1 MEYTLTKN
9 AAFGSL
15 EISFDG
21 KPAQAIRDALKA
33 LKFRWHNVRR
43 VWYGY
48 ADEATTRAAIDGV
61 NVGGTSPAG
70 NVQNSDQA
78 EQPERVS
85 SLPSI
90 RFYYN
95 GIKVNGGDLIK
106 CHFSADENGA
116 TIYASGY
123 GADLPRAL
131 FDVRNDTDTMTDYF
145 DKDSATLPAD
155 HPLFRFAFYMA
166 KKEEYKQHA
175 RTLERQKK
183 NPRLY
188 SYLTAEQRA
197 AKMREFEQL
206 TDPGQPT
213 NTDLLKIEDM
223 NAAREQARKE
233 AEEAAERER
242 VATFERKKAS
252 GLQTIRE
259 GLQLF
264 PLDEQNGGDFVMIEW
279 SEHPA
284 FYEYEE
290 RGGLKLSILAAD
302 WILGKLDE
310 EQNRLR
316 ETENGRGHYD
326 KTRFSIYK
334 DGVQEYSGRYD
345 LGDNDGGLIAHVE
358 SAVKWAAQHD
368 EHGKEKSELTD
379 ADRERFAFLAWLKGE
394 EFDPASIPQ
403 PVHVATIAEQITAAD
418 LQSGEAF
425 TMLYIDPWIVTAR
438 TVAAKLNSASACE
451 YAQYSDAARIEY
463 TPAGKRK
470 PQKLYITPGMD
481 CAIFRGILPDVPNS
495 IKYSDCGSSSML
507 QRVNYAGEG
516 ARDYMRRAV
525 EYYRSIGFL
534 PVFDRVSEPEQPEP
548 VERLDDSSIEY
559 ISYYS

>member
-9 AAFGSL
+9 AEFGSL
-15 EISFDG
+15 EIMFNG
-21 KPAQAIRDALKA
+21 KPCAAIRDALKA
-33 LKFRWHNVRR
+33 LRFRWHGVRR

-48 ADEATTRAAIDGV
+48 ADEQTTRAALDGV
-61 NVGGTSPAG
+61 NVGGTGSAA
-70 NVQNSDQA
+70 NVQNSEQNSQPE

-95 GIKVNGGDLIK
+95 GIKVNGGELIK

-123 GADLPRAL
+123 GAELPREL
-131 FDVRNDTDTMTDYF
+131 FDVRNDTDIMTDYF

-155 HPLFRFAFYMA
+155 HPLYKYAFYMV

-213 NTDLLKIEDM
+213 NADLIKIEDL

-242 VATFERKKAS
+242 VATVERKKAS
-252 GLQTIRE
+252 GAQTIRE

-290 RGGLKLSILAAD
+290 RGGLKLSIMAAD
-302 WILGKLDE
+302 WILGKLDA
-310 EQNRLR
+310 EQHEKR
-316 ETENGRGHYD
+316 ETEDGRGWYD
-326 KTRFSIYK
+326 KTSFRIYK
-334 DGVQEYSGRYD
+334 GGECVYSGRYD
-345 LGDNDGGLIAHVE
+345 LGDNDGGLIEHI
-358 SAVKWAAQHD
+358 SANAANRELD
-368 EHGKEKSELTD
+368 ED
-379 ADRERFAFLAWLKGE
+379 ERGVIEWIRAQAGITSPL
-394 EFDPASIPQ
+394 PT

-418 LQSGEAF
+418 LQSGDEI
-425 TMLYIDPWIVTAR
+425 TMIYLDPWIMTATTTAA
-438 TVAAKLNSASACE
+438 TVNSASACE
-451 YAQYSDAARIEY
+451 YAQHKDAARIEY
-463 TPAGKRK
+463 TPKGKRK
-470 PQKLYITPGMD
+470 ARTVHISGRDACVIY
-481 CAIFRGILPDVPNS
+481 RGILPDVPNS
-495 IKYSDCGSSSML
+495 IKFSDCGSSSML
-507 QRVNYAGEG
+507 QRVNYAGEN
-516 ARDYMRRAV
+516 AREYMRRAV
-525 EYYRSIGFL
+525 EYYKSIGFV
-534 PVFDRVSEPEQPEP
+534 PVFDTVSDPEQNEP
-548 VERLDDSSIEY
+548 VESLDDSSVEY
-559 ISYYS
+559 IAYYS

>member
-1 MEYTLTKN
+1 MSYTMTKN
-9 AAFGSL
+9 AQFNSL
-15 EISFDG
+15 EITFDG
-21 KPAQAIRDALKA
+21 KPCEAIREALKA
-33 LKFRWHNVRR
+33 LRFRWHGVRR

-48 ADEATTRAAIDGV
+48 ADEATTRAALDGV
-61 NVGGTSPAG
+61 NVSGTVPAA

-78 EQPERVS
+78 EQPARIS

-116 TIYASGY
+116 TIYAESY
-123 GADLPRAL
+123 GAELPRAL
-131 FDVRNDTDTMTDYF
+131 FDVRNDTDFMTDYF

-183 NPRLY
+183 KPRLY

-213 NTDLLKIEDM
+213 NADLLKIEEM

-233 AEEAAERER
+233 AEEAAELER

-252 GLQTIRE
+252 GAQIIRE

-284 FYEYEE
+284 FYEYED
-290 RGGLKLSILAAD
+290 RGGLKLSIMAAD
-302 WILGKLDE
+302 WILGKLDA
-310 EQNRLR
+310 EQHEKRD
-316 ETENGRGHYD
+316 TEDGRGWYD
-326 KTRFSIYK
+326 KTSFRIYK
-334 DGVQEYSGRYD
+334 GGECVYSGRYD
-345 LGDNDGGLIAHVE
+345 LGDNDGGLIAHI
-358 SAVKWAAQHD
+358 SANAANRELD
-368 EHGKEKSELTD
+368 ED
-379 ADRERFAFLAWLKGE
+379 ERGVIEWIRAQAGITSPL
-394 EFDPASIPQ
+394 PA
-403 PVHVATIAEQITAAD
+403 PVHVTTIAEQITAAD
-418 LQSGEAF
+418 LQSGEEF
-425 TMLYIDPWIVTAR
+425 TMIYLDPWIMTATTTAA
-438 TVAAKLNSASACE
+438 TVNSASACE
-451 YAQYSDAARIEY
+451 YAQHKDDARIEY
-463 TPAGKRK
+463 TPKGKRRTHT
-470 PQKLYITPGMD
+470 IHISGRD
-481 CAIFRGILPDVPNS
+481 ACVIFRGILPDVPEN
-495 IKYSDCGSSSML
+495 IKYSDCGSSSIL
-507 QRVNYAGEG
+507 QRVNYSGES
-516 ARDYMRRAV
+516 AREYMKSAIA
-525 EYYRSIGFL
+525 YYQSIGFV
-534 PVFDRVSEPEQPEP
+534 PVFDTVSEPEQSEP
-548 VERLDDSSIEY
+548 VESLDDSSVEY
-559 ISYYS
+559 IAYYS

>member
-9 AAFGSL
+9 ADFGSL
-15 EISFDG
+15 EITFDG
-21 KPAQAIRDALKA
+21 KPAQAIRDALEA
-33 LKFRWHNVRR
+33 LRFRWHGVRR

-48 ADEATTRAAIDGV
+48 ADEQTARAALDGV
-61 NVGGTSPAG
+61 SVGGTVPAA

-78 EQPERVS
+78 EQPERIS

-106 CHFSADENGA
+106 CHYSADENGA

-123 GADLPRAL
+123 GAELPRAL
-131 FDVRNDTDTMTDYF
+131 FDVRNDTDIMTDYF

-155 HPLFRFAFYMA
+155 HPLYKYAFYMA

-213 NTDLLKIEDM
+213 NADLLKIEEM

-252 GLQTIRE
+252 GAQIIRE

-264 PLDEQNGGDFVMIEW
+264 PLDDQNGGDYVMIEW

-284 FYEYEE
+284 FYEHEE

-302 WILGKLDE
+302 WILGKLDA
-310 EQNRLR
+310 EQHEKR
-316 ETENGRGHYD
+316 ETEDGRGWYD
-326 KTRFSIYK
+326 KTSFRIY
-334 DGVQEYSGRYD
+334 GGGECVYSGRYD
-345 LGDNDGGLIAHVE
+345 LGDNDGGLIAHI
-358 SAVKWAAQHD
+358 SANAANRELD
-368 EHGKEKSELTD
+368 ED
-379 ADRERFAFLAWLKGE
+379 ERAVIEWIRAQAGITSPL
-394 EFDPASIPQ
+394 PA

-418 LQSGEAF
+418 LQSGEEM
-425 TMLYIDPWIVTAR
+425 TMIYLDPWIMTATTTAA
-438 TVAAKLNSASACE
+438 TVNSASACE
-451 YAQYSDAARIEY
+451 YAQHKDAARIEY
-463 TPAGKRK
+463 TPKGKRK
-470 PQKLYITPGMD
+470 ARTIHISGRD
-481 CAIFRGILPDVPNS
+481 ACVIFRGILPDVPAN

-507 QRVNYAGEG
+507 QRVNYAGEN

-525 EYYRSIGFL
+525 EYYKSIGFV
-534 PVFDRVSEPEQPEP
+534 PVFVWVSEPEQPEP
-548 VERLDDSSIEY
+548 VESLDDSGAEY
-559 ISYYS
+559 IAYYS

>member
-1 MEYTLTKN
+1 MTYTMTKN
-9 AAFGSL
+9 AQFGSL
-15 EISFDG
+15 EITFDG

-33 LKFRWHNVRR
+33 LRFRWHGVRR

-48 ADEATTRAAIDGV
+48 ADEATTRAALDGA
-61 NVGGTSPAG
+61 NVGGTGSAS
-70 NVQNSDQA
+70 NVQNSEQNRKPA

-106 CHFSADENGA
+106 CHYSADENGA
-116 TIYASGY
+116 TIYASEY

-131 FDVRNDTDTMTDYF
+131 FDVRNDTDFMTDYF

-213 NTDLLKIEDM
+213 NADLLKIEDL
-223 NAAREQARKE
+223 NAAREKARKE

-252 GLQTIRE
+252 GAHTIRE

-264 PLDEQNGGDFVMIEW
+264 PLDEQNGGDYVMIEW

-290 RGGLKLSILAAD
+290 RGGLKLSIAAAD
-302 WILGKLDE
+302 WILGKLDA
-310 EQNRLR
+310 EQHEKR
-316 ETENGRGHYD
+316 ETENGRGWYD
-326 KTRFSIYK
+326 KTSFRIYK
-334 DGVQEYSGRYD
+334 GGEVVYSGRYD
-345 LGDNDGGLIAHVE
+345 LGDNDGGLIQHI
-358 SAVKWAAQHD
+358 SANAANRDLD
-368 EHGKEKSELTD
+368 ED
-379 ADRERFAFLAWLKGE
+379 ERGVIEWIRAQAGITSPL
-394 EFDPASIPQ
+394 PA

-418 LQSGEAF
+418 LQSGEEM
-425 TMLYIDPWIVTAR
+425 TMIYLDPWIMTA
-438 TVAAKLNSASACE
+438 TTTAAKLNSASACE
-451 YAQYSDAARIEY
+451 YAQHKDAARIEY
-463 TPAGKRK
+463 TPKGRRRTCTE
-470 PQKLYITPGMD
+470 YITPRSA
-481 CAIFRGILPDVPNS
+481 CVIWRGILPDVPNS

-507 QRVNYAGEG
+507 QRVNYAGEN
-516 ARDYMRRAV
+516 AREYMKNAI
-525 EYYRSIGFL
+525 EYYKSIGFV
-534 PVFDRVSEPEQPEP
+534 PVFDTVSEPEQTEP
-548 VERLDDSSIEY
+548 VESLDDSSAEY
-559 ISYYS
+559 IAYYS

>member
-1 MEYTLTKN
+1 MTYTMTKN
-9 AAFGSL
+9 ADFGSL
-15 EISFDG
+15 EITFDG
-21 KPAQAIRDALKA
+21 KPAQAIREALKA
-33 LKFRWHNVRR
+33 LRFRWHGVRR

-48 ADEATTRAAIDGV
+48 ADEQTTRAALDGV
-61 NVGGTSPAG
+61 NVGGTGSAAD
-70 NVQNSDQA
+70 QNSEQNRKPE

-116 TIYASGY
+116 TIYAESY
-123 GADLPRAL
+123 GAELPRAL
-131 FDVRNDTDTMTDYF
+131 FDVRNDTDSMTDYF

-213 NTDLLKIEDM
+213 NADLLKIEEM

-242 VATFERKKAS
+242 FATVERKKAS
-252 GLQTIRE
+252 GAQIIRE

-264 PLDEQNGGDFVMIEW
+264 PLDDQNGGDYVMIEW

-284 FYEYEE
+284 FYEHEE

-302 WILGKLDE
+302 YILRVLDE
-310 EQNRLR
+310 EQHETR
-316 ETENGRGHYD
+316 ETENGRGWYD
-326 KTRFSIYK
+326 KTSFRIYK
-334 DGVQEYSGRYD
+334 DGEVVYSGRYD
-345 LGDNDGGLIAHVE
+345 LGDNDGGLIEHISANAANRELDEDERGVIEWIRAQAGIASPLTAH
-358 SAVKWAAQHD
+358 
-368 EHGKEKSELTD
+368 
-379 ADRERFAFLAWLKGE
+379 
-394 EFDPASIPQ
+394 
-403 PVHVATIAEQITAAD
+403 VHVATIAEQITAAD
-418 LQSGEAF
+418 LQSGEEI
-425 TMLYIDPWIVTAR
+425 TMIYLDPWIMTATTTAA
-438 TVAAKLNSASACE
+438 TVNSASACE
-451 YAQYSDAARIEY
+451 YAQHKDAARIEY
-463 TPAGKRK
+463 TPKGKRK
-470 PQKLYITPGMD
+470 ARTVHISGRD
-481 CAIFRGILPDVPNS
+481 ACVIFRGILPDVPAN
-495 IKYSDCGSSSML
+495 IKYSDCGGSSML
-507 QRVNYAGEG
+507 QRVNYAGEN

-525 EYYRSIGFL
+525 EYYKSIGFL
-534 PVFDRVSEPEQPEP
+534 PVFDTVSEPEQPEP
-548 VERLDDSSIEY
+548 VESLDDSSVEY
-559 ISYYS
+559 IAYFG

>member
-9 AAFGSL
+9 AEFGSL
-15 EISFDG
+15 EITFDG
-21 KPAQAIRDALKA
+21 KPCEAVRDALKA
-33 LKFRWHNVRR
+33 LKFRWHGVRR

-48 ADEATTRAAIDGV
+48 ADEQTTRAALDGV
-61 NVGGTSPAG
+61 NVGGTVPAA

-106 CHFSADENGA
+106 CYYSADADGV
-116 TIYASGY
+116 TIYAESY
-123 GADLPRAL
+123 GGELPREL

-145 DKDSATLPAD
+145 DTDSARLSAD
-155 HPLFRFAFYMA
+155 HPLFKYALYMA
-166 KKEEYKQHA
+166 QKCDYMQHK
-175 RTLERQKK
+175 RTLKRQEA

-188 SYLTAEQRA
+188 SYLTKEQRA
-197 AKMREFEQL
+197 AKMREFEAL
-206 TDPGQPT
+206 EDPGQPT
-213 NTDLLKIEDM
+213 NADLLKIEEL

-290 RGGLKLSILAAD
+290 RGGLKLSIMAAD
-302 WILGKLDE
+302 WILDKLDA
-310 EQNRLR
+310 EQHEKR
-316 ETENGRGHYD
+316 ETEDGRGWYD
-326 KTRFSIYK
+326 KTSFRIYK
-334 DGVQEYSGRYD
+334 GGEVVYSGRYD

-358 SAVKWAAQHD
+358 SAIKWAAQHD

-379 ADRERFAFLAWLKGE
+379 ADRERYAFLAWLKAE

-418 LQSGEAF
+418 LQQGEEI
-425 TMLYIDPWIVTAR
+425 TMIYLDPWIMTATTTAA
-438 TVAAKLNSASACE
+438 TVNSASACE
-451 YAQYSDAARIEY
+451 YAQHKDAARIEY
-463 TPAGKRK
+463 TPKGRIRTQTIHISGRDA
-470 PQKLYITPGMD
+470 
-481 CAIFRGILPDVPNS
+481 CVIFRGILPDVPNS

-507 QRVNYAGEG
+507 QRVNYAGEN
-516 ARDYMRRAV
+516 AREYMKNAI
-525 EYYRSIGFL
+525 EYYKSIGFV
-534 PVFDRVSEPEQPEP
+534 PVFDTVSEPEQPET
-548 VERLDDSSIEY
+548 R
-559 ISYYS
+559 

>member
-1 MEYTLTKN
+1 MTYTMTKN
-9 AAFGSL
+9 AEFNSL
-15 EISFDG
+15 EITFDG

-61 NVGGTSPAG
+61 NVGGTSQAG

-106 CHFSADENGA
+106 CHFSADA
-116 TIYASGY
+116 DSVSIYAERY
-123 GADLPRAL
+123 GRNLPREF

-145 DKDSATLPAD
+145 DTDSARLPAD

-213 NTDLLKIEDM
+213 NADLLKIEDM

-233 AEEAAERER
+233 ADEAAERER
-242 VATFERKKAS
+242 IATVERKKAS

-290 RGGLKLSILAAD
+290 RGGLKLSIMAAD
-302 WILGKLDE
+302 WILGKMDA
-310 EQNRLR
+310 EQHEKR
-316 ETENGRGHYD
+316 ETEDGRGWYD
-326 KTRFSIYK
+326 KTSFRIHK
-334 DGVQEYSGRYD
+334 GGECVYSGRYD
-345 LGDNDGGLIAHVE
+345 LGDNDGGLIQHI
-358 SAVKWAAQHD
+358 SANAASRELD
-368 EHGKEKSELTD
+368 ED
-379 ADRERFAFLAWLKGE
+379 ERGVIEWIRAQAGITSPL
-394 EFDPASIPQ
+394 PA

-418 LQSGEAF
+418 LQSGEEM
-425 TMLYIDPWIVTAR
+425 TMIYLDPWIMTA
-438 TVAAKLNSASACE
+438 TTTTANVNSASACE
-451 YAQYSDAARIEY
+451 YAQHKDAARIEY
-463 TPAGKRK
+463 KPAGKRK
-470 PQKLYITPGMD
+470 PQKLYITPGMN
-481 CAIFRGILPDVPNS
+481 CVIWRGILPDVPNS
-495 IKYSDCGSSSML
+495 LKYSDCAGSSMMRRL
-507 QRVNYAGEG
+507 NFAGRG
-516 ARDYMRRAV
+516 ARDYMKNAI
-525 EYYRSIGFL
+525 EYYKSIGFV
-534 PVFDRVSEPEQPEP
+534 PVFDTVSEPEQSEP
-548 VERLDDSSIEY
+548 VKSLDDSSAEY
-559 ISYYS
+559 IAYYS

>member
-9 AAFGSL
+9 ADFGSL
-15 EISFDG
+15 ELTFDG

-33 LKFRWHNVRR
+33 LRFRWHGVRR

-48 ADEATTRAAIDGV
+48 ADEATTRAALDGV
-61 NVGGTSPAG
+61 NVGGTVPAED
-70 NVQNSDQA
+70 QNSEQNRQTA

-106 CHFSADENGA
+106 CHYSADENSA

-123 GADLPRAL
+123 GDSLPGSL
-131 FDVRNDTDTMTDYF
+131 FDVRNDTDIMTDYF
-145 DKDSATLPAD
+145 DKDSARLSAD

-213 NTDLLKIEDM
+213 NADLLKIEDM
-223 NAAREQARKE
+223 NEAREQARKE
-233 AEEAAERER
+233 AAEAAERER
-242 VATFERKKAS
+242 VATVERKKAS
-252 GLQTIRE
+252 GDQTIRE
-259 GLQLF
+259 GLERF
-264 PLDEQNGGDFVMIEW
+264 PLDEQNGGDYVMIEW

-290 RGGLKLSILAAD
+290 RGGLKLSIMAAD
-302 WILGKLDE
+302 WILGKLDA
-310 EQNRLR
+310 EQHEKR
-316 ETENGRGHYD
+316 ETENGRGWYD
-326 KTRFSIYK
+326 KTSFKIYK
-334 DGVQEYSGRYD
+334 GGECVYSGRYD
-345 LGDNDGGLIAHVE
+345 LGDNDGGLIEHISANAANRELDEDERGVVE
-358 SAVKWAAQHD
+358 WIRAQA
-368 EHGKEKSELTD
+368 GITSPL
-379 ADRERFAFLAWLKGE
+379 
-394 EFDPASIPQ
+394 PA

-418 LQSGEAF
+418 LQSGEEM
-425 TMLYIDPWIVTAR
+425 TMIYLDPWIMTATTTAA
-438 TVAAKLNSASACE
+438 TVNSASACE
-451 YAQYSDAARIEY
+451 YAQHKDAARIEY

-470 PQKLYITPGMD
+470 PQTLHITPRMD
-481 CAIFRGILPDVPNS
+481 CVIFRGILPDVPAN

-507 QRVNYAGEG
+507 QRVNYAGEN
-516 ARDYMRRAV
+516 AREYMRRAV
-525 EYYRSIGFL
+525 EYYKSIGFV
-534 PVFDRVSEPEQPEP
+534 PVFDTVSEPEQSEP
-548 VERLDDSSIEY
+548 VESLDDSGVEY

>member
-1 MEYTLTKN
+1 MTYTMTKN
-9 AAFGSL
+9 ADFGSL
-15 EISFDG
+15 EITFDG
-21 KPAQAIRDALKA
+21 KPAQVIRDALKA
-33 LKFRWHNVRR
+33 LRFRWHGVRR

-48 ADEATTRAAIDGV
+48 ADEQTTRAALDGA
-61 NVGGTSPAG
+61 NGFGATPAAED
-70 NVQNSDQA
+70 QNSDQA
-78 EQPERVS
+78 EQPARVS

-95 GIKVNGGDLIK
+95 GIKVDGGELIK

-123 GADLPRAL
+123 GAELPREL
-131 FDVRNDTDTMTDYF
+131 FDVRNDTDSMTDYF

-188 SYLTAEQRA
+188 SYLTVEQRT
-197 AKMREFEQL
+197 AKIREFEQL

-213 NTDLLKIEDM
+213 NADLLKIEDL
-223 NAAREQARKE
+223 NAAREKARKE

-252 GLQTIRE
+252 GAQTICE

-264 PLDEQNGGDFVMIEW
+264 PLDDQNGGDYVIIEW

-290 RGGLKLSILAAD
+290 RGGLKMSILAAD
-302 WILGKLDE
+302 YILRVLDE
-310 EQNRLR
+310 EQHETR
-316 ETENGRGHYD
+316 ETEDGRGWYD
-326 KTRFSIYK
+326 KTSFRIYK
-334 DGVQEYSGRYD
+334 GGECVYSGRYD
-345 LGDNDGGLIAHVE
+345 LGDNDGGLIEHI
-358 SAVKWAAQHD
+358 SANAENRELDDDERGVIEWIRAQA
-368 EHGKEKSELTD
+368 GITSPL
-379 ADRERFAFLAWLKGE
+379 
-394 EFDPASIPQ
+394 PA

-418 LQSGEAF
+418 LQSGEEM
-425 TMLYIDPWIVTAR
+425 TMIYLDPWIMTATTTAA
-438 TVAAKLNSASACE
+438 TVNSVSACE
-451 YAQYSDAARIEY
+451 YAQHKDAARIEY
-463 TPAGKRK
+463 TPKGKRK
-470 PQKLYITPGMD
+470 ARTIHISGRD
-481 CAIFRGILPDVPNS
+481 ACVIFRGILPDVPAN

-507 QRVNYAGEG
+507 QRVNYAGEN

-525 EYYRSIGFL
+525 EYYKSIGFV
-534 PVFDRVSEPEQPEP
+534 PVFDTVSEPEQPEP
-548 VERLDDSSIEY
+548 VESLDDSSVEY
-559 ISYYS
+559 TAYYS

>member
-9 AAFGSL
+9 ADFGSL
-15 EISFDG
+15 EITFDG

-33 LKFRWHNVRR
+33 LRFRWHGVRR

-48 ADEATTRAAIDGV
+48 ADEQTTCAALDGA
-61 NVGGTSPAG
+61 NVSGTVPAA
-70 NVQNSDQA
+70 NVQNSDQK
-78 EQPERVS
+78 EQPARVS

-95 GIKVNGGDLIK
+95 GIKVDGGELIK
-106 CHFSADENGA
+106 CHYSADENGA

-123 GADLPRAL
+123 GAELPRAL
-131 FDVRNDTDTMTDYF
+131 FDVRNDTDIMTDYF

-197 AKMREFEQL
+197 AKMREFEQF

-213 NTDLLKIEDM
+213 NADLLKIEDM
-223 NAAREQARKE
+223 NEAREKARKE

-242 VATFERKKAS
+242 VATFERKKSS
-252 GLQTIRE
+252 GTQTIRE
-259 GLQLF
+259 GLECF
-264 PLDEQNGGDFVMIEW
+264 PLDEQNGGNYVVIEW

-284 FYEYEE
+284 FYEYDE

-302 WILGKLDE
+302 WILGKLDA
-310 EQNRLR
+310 EQHEKR
-316 ETENGRGHYD
+316 ETENGRGWYD
-326 KTRFSIYK
+326 KTSFRIHK
-334 DGVQEYSGRYD
+334 GGECVYSGRYD
-345 LGDNDGGLIAHVE
+345 LGDNDGGLIAHI
-358 SAVKWAAQHD
+358 SANAANRDID
-368 EHGKEKSELTD
+368 ED
-379 ADRERFAFLAWLKGE
+379 ERGVIEWIRAQAGITSPL
-394 EFDPASIPQ
+394 PA
-403 PVHVATIAEQITAAD
+403 PVHVETVAEQITAAD

-425 TMLYIDPWIVTAR
+425 TMLYIDPWIITAR
-438 TVAAKLNSASACE
+438 TVSAKLNSASACE
-451 YAQYSDAARIEY
+451 YAQHKDAARIEY

-470 PQKLYITPGMD
+470 PQTIHITPGMD
-481 CAIFRGILPDVPNS
+481 CVIWRGILPDVPDS
-495 IKYSDCGSSSML
+495 IKYTDCDSSGMMR
-507 QRVNYAGEG
+507 RVNYSGEG
-516 ARDYMRRAV
+516 AREYMKNV
-525 EYYRSIGFL
+525 IEYYQALGFV
-534 PVFDRVSEPEQPEP
+534 PVVDTVQR
-548 VERLDDSSIEY
+548 
-559 ISYYS
+559 

>member
-1 MEYTLTKN
+1 MTYTMTKN
-9 AAFGSL
+9 ADFGSL
-15 EISFDG
+15 EITFDG
-21 KPAQAIRDALKA
+21 KPAQAIREALKA
-33 LKFRWHNVRR
+33 LRFRWHGVRR

-48 ADEATTRAAIDGV
+48 ADEQTTRAALDGA
-61 NVGGTSPAG
+61 NVSETVPAED
-70 NVQNSDQA
+70 QNRNQA
-78 EQPERVS
+78 EQPARVS

-106 CHFSADENGA
+106 CHYSADENGA

-123 GADLPRAL
+123 GAELPRAL
-131 FDVRNDTDTMTDYF
+131 FDVRNDTDFMTDYF

-175 RTLERQKK
+175 RALERQKK

-213 NTDLLKIEDM
+213 NADLLKIEDM
-223 NAAREQARKE
+223 NAAREQSRKE

-252 GLQTIRE
+252 GAQIIRE

-290 RGGLKLSILAAD
+290 RGGLKLSIMAAD
-302 WILGKLDE
+302 WIMRELDE
-310 EQNRLR
+310 EQNRTR
-316 ETENGRGHYD
+316 ETEDGRGWYD
-326 KTRFSIYK
+326 KTSFRIYK
-334 DGVQEYSGRYD
+334 GGECVYSGRYD
-345 LGDNDGGLIAHVE
+345 LGDNDGGLIAHI
-358 SAVKWAAQHD
+358 SANAANRDLD
-368 EHGKEKSELTD
+368 ED
-379 ADRERFAFLAWLKGE
+379 ERGVIEWIRAQAGITSPL
-394 EFDPASIPQ
+394 PA

-418 LQSGEAF
+418 LQSGEEI
-425 TMLYIDPWIVTAR
+425 TMIYLDPWIMTA
-438 TVAAKLNSASACE
+438 TTTAAKLNSASACE
-451 YAQYSDAARIEY
+451 YAQHKDAARIEY
-463 TPAGKRK
+463 TPKGKRNART
-470 PQKLYITPGMD
+470 IHISGRD
-481 CAIFRGILPDVPNS
+481 ACVIFRGIIPDVPNS
-495 IKYSDCGSSSML
+495 IKYSDCGSSSVL
-507 QRVNYAGEG
+507 QCVNYAGEN
-516 ARDYMRRAV
+516 AR
-525 EYYRSIGFL
+525 EYIKSVIAYYQSIGFV
-534 PVFDRVSEPEQPEP
+534 PVFDTVSEPEQPEP
-548 VERLDDSSIEY
+548 VESLDDSSVEY
-559 ISYYS
+559 IAYYS

>member
-1 MEYTLTKN
+1 MTYTMTKN
-9 AAFGSL
+9 ADFGSL
-15 EISFDG
+15 EITFDG
-21 KPAQAIRDALKA
+21 KPAQAVRDALKA
-33 LKFRWHNVRR
+33 LRFRWHGVRR

-48 ADEATTRAAIDGV
+48 ADEATTRAALDGA
-61 NVGGTSPAG
+61 NVGGTGSAA
-70 NVQNSDQA
+70 NVQNIDQA
-78 EQPERVS
+78 EHPERVS

-131 FDVRNDTDTMTDYF
+131 FDVRNDTDFMTDYF

-175 RTLERQKK
+175 RILERQKK

-188 SYLTAEQRA
+188 SYLTKEQRT

-213 NTDLLKIEDM
+213 NADLLKIEDL

-242 VATFERKKAS
+242 VATFERKKES
-252 GLQTIRE
+252 GAQTIRE
-259 GLQLF
+259 GLEHF

-284 FYEYEE
+284 FYEYDE
-290 RGGLKLSILAAD
+290 RGGLKLSIMAAD
-302 WILGKLDE
+302 WILGKLDA
-310 EQNRLR
+310 EQHEKR
-316 ETENGRGHYD
+316 ETEDGRGWYD
-326 KTRFSIYK
+326 KTSFRIYK
-334 DGVQEYSGRYD
+334 GGECVYSGRYD
-345 LGDNDGGLIAHVE
+345 LGDNDGGLIEHI
-358 SAVKWAAQHD
+358 SANAANRELD
-368 EHGKEKSELTD
+368 ED
-379 ADRERFAFLAWLKGE
+379 ERTVIEWIRAQAGITSTLP
-394 EFDPASIPQ
+394 D

-418 LQSGEAF
+418 LQSGEEF
-425 TMLYIDPWIVTAR
+425 TMIYLDPWIMTATTTAA
-438 TVAAKLNSASACE
+438 TVNSSSACE
-451 YAQYSDAARIEY
+451 YAQHKDAARIEY
-463 TPAGKRK
+463 TPKGKRK
-470 PQKLYITPGMD
+470 ARTIHISGRD
-481 CAIFRGILPDVPNS
+481 ACVIWRGILPDVPAN
-495 IKYSDCGSSSML
+495 IKYSDCGSSSLL
-507 QRVNYAGEG
+507 QRVNYAGEN
-516 ARDYMRRAV
+516 AREYMQRAV
-525 EYYRSIGFL
+525 EYYKSIGFV
-534 PVFDRVSEPEQPEP
+534 PVFDTVSEPEQPEP
-548 VERLDDSSIEY
+548 VESLDDSSVEY
-559 ISYYS
+559 IAYYS

>member
-1 MEYTLTKN
+1 MTYTMTKN
-9 AAFGSL
+9 ADFGSL
-15 EISFDG
+15 EITFDG

-33 LKFRWHNVRR
+33 LRFRWHGVRR

-48 ADEATTRAAIDGV
+48 ADEQTTRAALDGA
-61 NVGGTSPAG
+61 NVGGAG
-70 NVQNSDQA
+70 SAANVQNSDQA

-131 FDVRNDTDTMTDYF
+131 FDVRNDTDFMTDYF
-145 DKDSATLPAD
+145 DKDSATLPAY

-175 RTLERQKK
+175 RILERQKK

-188 SYLTAEQRA
+188 SYLTKEQRA

-213 NTDLLKIEDM
+213 NADLLKIEDL

-252 GLQTIRE
+252 GVQTIRE
-259 GLQLF
+259 GLERF

-290 RGGLKLSILAAD
+290 RGGLKLSVLAAD
-302 WILGKLDE
+302 WIMRELDE
-310 EQNRLR
+310 EQNRTR
-316 ETENGRGHYD
+316 ETEDGRGWYD
-326 KTRFSIYK
+326 KTSFRIYK
-334 DGVQEYSGRYD
+334 GGECVYSGRYD
-345 LGDNDGGLIAHVE
+345 LGDNDGGLIAHI
-358 SAVKWAAQHD
+358 SANAASRELD
-368 EHGKEKSELTD
+368 ED
-379 ADRERFAFLAWLKGE
+379 ERALIEWIRARAGINSPL
-394 EFDPASIPQ
+394 PA

-418 LQSGEAF
+418 LQSGEEM
-425 TMLYIDPWIVTAR
+425 TMIYLDPWIMTATTTAA
-438 TVAAKLNSASACE
+438 TVNSASACE
-451 YAQYSDAARIEY
+451 YAQHKDAARIEY
-463 TPAGKRK
+463 TPKGKRK
-470 PQKLYITPGMD
+470 ARTIHISGRD
-481 CAIFRGILPDVPNS
+481 ACVIFRGILPDVPAN
-495 IKYSDCGSSSML
+495 IKYSDCDGSGMMR
-507 QRVNYAGEG
+507 RVNYSGEG
-516 ARDYMRRAV
+516 AREYMKNAIA
-525 EYYRSIGFL
+525 YYRSIGFV
-534 PVFDRVSEPEQPEP
+534 PVFDTVSEPEQPEP
-548 VERLDDSSIEY
+548 VESLDDSSVEY
-559 ISYYS
+559 IAYYS